1 MFETVVGAAQDG
13 VGSVDGLRHD
23 LDRIGG
29 VFVTPNEEGSSKH
42 VT

>member
-13 VGSVDGLRHD
+13 VGGVDGLRHD

-29 VFVTPNEEGSSKH
+29 VFVTPDKERSGKH